1 MRSIRKTT
9 GALAVLALGS
19 FACGGDSTTNPP
31 PPPAVTVAKASTA
44 NGDAQQGTV
53 GAALANPLRVVVT
66 QGGAPKAGVTVA
78 WSATG
83 TGALMTPASTTT
95 DADGI
100 ATSSWTLPQAAGAA
114 SAHAAVSGATGSPVA
129 FSATALAGAA
139 TQLALKGGNNQS
151 GPVSAALANPLQ
163 VSVKDAFG
171 NGVSGATV
179 NWAVTA
185 GGGSVTPASSTSD
198 GSGTASTSLTLGP
211 ATGANTATAVS
222 TALTGSP
229 VTFTAT
235 GEQPVVTANVV
246 VGNNTFT
253 PSSLTVSAGT
263 KVVWTWTNTGAIPHS
278 VQSLGSPSF
287 TSSSTMTGNGSTY
300 SFIFNTPGTY
310 QYDCAVH
317 GSAMSGTVIVQ

>member
-9 GALAVLALGS
+9 GALALITLAAW
-19 FACGGDSTTNPP
+19 ACGGDSTTNPP
-31 PPPAVTVAKASTA
+31 PPTVTVAKASTA

-53 GAALANPLRVVVT
+53 GAALTNPLRVVVT
-66 QGGAPKAGVTVA
+66 EAGAPKAGVTVA

-83 TGALMTPASTTT
+83 AGALMTPASATT

-114 SAHAAVSGATGSPVA
+114 SAHAAVSGATGSPVT

-139 TQLALKGGNNQS
+139 TQLALKGGNSQS
-151 GPVSAALANPLQ
+151 GPISTALTNPLQ

-171 NGVSGATV
+171 NGVSGVTV

-198 GSGTASTSLTLGP
+198 GSGTASTSFTLGP
-211 ATGANTATAVS
+211 AAGANAATATSAG
-222 TALTGSP
+222 LTGSP

-235 GEQPVVTANVV
+235 GQPPVTGSAVQ
-246 VGNNTFT
+246 VGNDFFSPAT
-253 PSSLTVSAGT
+253 LTVSAGT
-263 KVVWTWTNTGAIPHS
+263 TVTWTWAAGATSHS
-278 VQSLGSPSF
+278 VESTGSPSF
-287 TSSSTMTGNGSTY
+287 TSSSIMSGGGSTY
-300 SFIFNTPGTY
+300 SFTFNTAGTY
-310 QYDCAVH
+310 HYDCAVH
-317 GSAMSGTVIVQ
+317 GSAMSGTIIVQ